1 MTLLV
6 VAGCATQPLQS
17 DQLLKSPAAQQ
28 PPVELTAVP
37 FFPQEEFQC
46 GPAALATV
54 LNWSGTQLT
63 PEDLAP
69 QVYLPGR
76 HGSLQ
81 IELLAA
87 ARRHGRVPYVLRPE
101 LGTLLNE
108 VRAGHPVLVLQNLG
122 LSWYQKWHYAVVVG
136 FDLQQDQI
144 ILRSGREQR
153 HVVPIKLF
161 ERTWRRGDYWAIT
174 VTTPD
179 HLPVSAEEIPYLKA
193 VAPLERL
200 QRWQDTATAYTTAL
214 TRWPDSITARM
225 GLGNSRYAL
234 HDLRGAEAAYRHV
247 TQQAPGFAPAYNNL
261 AQTLADQGQ
270 LHAAE
275 NAVRQ
280 AIHLTAP
287 DNALFA
293 TYQETLQQI
302 IAQQAARTPE
312 TP

>member
-1 MTLLV
+1 MTLLA

-17 DQLLKSPAAQQ
+17 YQLLKSPAAQQ
-28 PPVELTAVP
+28 PPVELIAVP

-63 PEDLAP
+63 PENLAP

-76 HGSLQ
+76 QGSLQ

-87 ARRHGRVPYVLRPE
+87 TRRHGRIPYGLRPE
-101 LGTLLNE
+101 LETLINE

-179 HLPVSAEEIPYLKA
+179 HLPVSAEEIPYLNA
-193 VAPLERL
+193 VVPLERL

-214 TRWPDSITARM
+214 TQWPDSITARM

-247 TQQAPGFAPAYNNL
+247 TQQDPGFAPAYNNL

-275 NAVRQ
+275 NAARQ
-280 AIHLTAP
+280 AIHLTTP
-287 DNALFA
+287 SNALF
-293 TYQETLQQI
+293 TIYQETLQQI
-302 IAQQAARTPE
+302 IAQQAMRTPE